1 MAGDYLMQQISD
13 MTRMLAESLFVSRT
27 TEPDAVFD
35 IYGNFSGTNFLSH
48 MLKQMVT
55 NGEVLEA
62 ENMLFEELD
71 KDASTDMLKIGLE
84 FYQDLET
91 RSDASLA
98 SMRYSREDILK
109 GLERLQTYYPKQK

>member
-13 MTRMLAESLFVSRT
+13 MTRALAETLFSSRT
-27 TEPDAVFD
+27 EEPDAVFD
-35 IYGNFSGTNFLSH
+35 IYGNFSGTNFLTH

-62 ENMLFEELD
+62 EQMLFDELD

-84 FYQDLET
+84 FYQDLEN
-91 RSDASLA
+91 RNDGALA
-98 SMRYSREDILK
+98 SMRYKREDILK
-109 GLERLQTYYPKQK
+109 GLERLQTYYPK